1 MVLFDLKNKLIIKLI
16 YVQSK
21 KEDLISNKEHL
32 RQMKSYFIELLII
45 EFKLNKRDKIF
56 NETLTKVCTEHYYLW
71 KKSNI
76 NKHIYFSSFSN
87 KFQCVK

>member
-1 MVLFDLKNKLIIKLI
+1 MVLFDLKNILMIKLI
-16 YVQSK
+16 YIQSK

-56 NETLTKVCTEHYYLW
+56 NETLVKVCTEHFY
-71 KKSNI
+71 
-76 NKHIYFSSFSN
+76 
-87 KFQCVK
+87 